1 MNGKQLG
8 LLIGLL
14 IVLGGAGL
22 LVQHARNNSSNSA
35 EQGAG
40 GKLLGEEF
48 PVNDVTHISIKQG
61 TNELNLVKKDI
72 WRVRER
78 SDYPASFPQITEL
91 LVKTAGLKII
101 QTDQI
106 GPSQLARLELATGP
120 ETNSG
125 IVLDLKDK
133 NDKSLKT
140 VTLGKMHT
148 RKPPANSQFGGEA
161 YPDGRY
167 VLLGNDTQNALLIAD
182 PLSNVAP
189 KPEDWLN
196 KDFFKVERPK
206 AIAVNFPDATNSWKL
221 TRDTETGA
229 WTLADTKPGEQLD
242 TNKIS
247 GVTGPFASP
256 TMTDVLA
263 LSAATNWDKPTVVTV
278 DTFDDFTYTVTV
290 GNKTNDD
297 YSVTVTIAANFPKER
312 VPAKDEK
319 PEDKAK
325 ADKAWGDR
333 QKVLNDNLT
342 KMKILEGWAY
352 LVPAWNID
360 PVLKE
365 RKDLLVEKK
374 EEKPADK
381 TASTDGKTDEAKPV
395 DTGAAPTAET
405 K

>member
-8 LLIGLL
+8 LLIVLL
-14 IVLGGAGL
+14 VVLGGAGL
-22 LVQHARNNSSNSA
+22 LVQHARNNSSNTT

-40 GKLLGEEF
+40 GKLLGEDF
-48 PVNDVTHISIKQG
+48 PVNDVMHISIKQG

-78 SDYPASFPQITEL
+78 SDYPANFPQITEF
-91 LVKTAGLKII
+91 LVKAASLKVV
-101 QTDQI
+101 QTEQI
-106 GPSQLARLELATGP
+106 GPSQLARLQLVTGS

-148 RKPPANSQFGGEA
+148 RKPPANSQFPDEGF
-161 YPDGRY
+161 PDGRY
-167 VLLGNDTQNALLIAD
+167 VLLAGDTQSALLVAD
-182 PLSNVAP
+182 PLSNVEP
-189 KPEDWLN
+189 KPEQWLN
-196 KDFFKVERPK
+196 KDFFKVERPR
-206 AIAVNFPDATNSWKL
+206 AIAVNFPAATNSWKL
-221 TRDTETGA
+221 TRDTETGE
-229 WTLADTKPGEQLD
+229 WKLADTKPGEQLD

-256 TMTDVLA
+256 TLNDVLP

-278 DTFDDFTYTVTV
+278 DTFDDFTYTVAV
-290 GNKTNDD
+290 GKKTNDD
-297 YSVTVTIAANFPKER
+297 YPMTVTVAANFPKER
-312 VPAKDEK
+312 LPPKDEK

-325 ADKAWGDR
+325 ADKAWNDR
-333 QKVLNDNLT
+333 QKQLDEKLKQT
-342 KMKILEGWAY
+342 KALEGWAY
-352 LVPAWNID
+352 LVPAWNVD
-360 PVLKE
+360 PILKE
-365 RKDLLVEKK
+365 RKDLMVEKK

-381 TASTDGKTDEAKPV
+381 TAANSGKMDESKPA
-395 DTGAAPTAET
+395 DNTAAATAET

>member
-8 LLIGLL
+8 LLIVLL
-14 IVLGGAGL
+14 VVLGGAGL
-22 LVQHARNNSSNSA
+22 LVQHARNNSSNTA

-40 GKLLGEEF
+40 GKLLGDDF
-48 PVNDVTHISIKQG
+48 PVNEVMRVSIKQG
-61 TNELNLVKKDI
+61 TNELNLVKTDI

-78 SDYPASFPQITEL
+78 SDYPASFPQITDF
-91 LVKTAGLKII
+91 LVKAAGLKII
-101 QTDQI
+101 QTEQI
-106 GPSQLARLELATGP
+106 GPSQLARLQLATGP
-120 ETNSG
+120 ETNSA

-148 RKPPANSQFGGEA
+148 RKPPANSQFPDEGF
-161 YPDGRY
+161 PDGRY
-167 VLLGNDTQNALLIAD
+167 VLLAGATQNALLVAD
-182 PLSNVAP
+182 PLSTAEP
-189 KPEDWLN
+189 KPEQWLN
-196 KDFFKVERPK
+196 KDFFKVERPR
-206 AIAVNFPDATNSWKL
+206 AIAVIFPAATNSWKL
-221 TRDTETGA
+221 TRDTETGE
-229 WTLADTKPGEQLD
+229 WKLADTKPGEQLD

-256 TMTDVLA
+256 TLNDVLP

-278 DTFDDFTYTVTV
+278 DTFDDFTYTVVV
-290 GNKTNDD
+290 GKKTNDD
-297 YSVTVTIAANFPKER
+297 FPMTVTVAANFPKER

-325 ADKAWGDR
+325 ADKAWSDR
-333 QKVLNDNLT
+333 QKQLDEKLKQT
-342 KMKILEGWAY
+342 KALASWAY
-352 LVPAWNID
+352 LVPAWNVD

-365 RKDLLVEKK
+365 RKDLMVEKK

-381 TASTDGKTDEAKPV
+381 TASTNGKTDEAKPA
-395 DTGAAPTAET
+395 DNTAAATAES

>member
-8 LLIGLL
+8 LLIALL

-22 LVQHARNNSSNSA
+22 LVQHARNKSSNST

-40 GKLLGEEF
+40 GKLLGEDF
-48 PVNDVTHISIKQG
+48 PVNDVERISIKQG

-78 SDYPASFPQITEL
+78 SDYPASYPQITEFL
-91 LVKTAGLKII
+91 IKAAGLKIV
-101 QTDQI
+101 QTEQI
-106 GPSQLARLELATGP
+106 GPSQLARLQLAAGTD
-120 ETNSG
+120 TNSG

-140 VTLGKMHT
+140 VTLGKMHMG
-148 RKPPANSQFGGEA
+148 KAPANSQFGGEGF
-161 YPDGRY
+161 PDGRY
-167 VLLGNDTQNALLIAD
+167 VLLTGDTQNALLIAD
-182 PLSNVAP
+182 PLSNVEP
-189 KPEDWLN
+189 KPEQWLN

-206 AIAVNFPDATNSWKL
+206 AIAVNFPAATNSWKL

-256 TMTDVLA
+256 TLNDVLPS
-263 LSAATNWDKPTVVTV
+263 SAATNWDKPTVVTV
-278 DTFDDFTYTVTV
+278 DTFDDFTYTVAV
-290 GNKTNDD
+290 GSKTNDD
-297 YSVTVTIAANFPKER
+297 YPVTVTIAANFPKER

-325 ADKAWGDR
+325 ADKAWSDR
-333 QKVLNDNLT
+333 QKQLDDKLAKT
-342 KMKILEGWAY
+342 KALERWAY
-352 LVPAWNID
+352 LVPAWNVD

-365 RKDLLVEKK
+365 RKDLMVEKK

-381 TASTDGKTDEAKPV
+381 TVSADGTKIDPIPV
-395 DTGAAPTAET
+395 DKVEPTDA
-405 K
+405 KQ